1 MTIRIETGADGKD
14 VIWSEV
20 GGKAVGLPAEN
31 IYIQV
36 VSGHVFTTPPGSF
49 RGKVMAR
56 VTPHEVEM
64 VEHYLRETDG
74 PHAPN
79 VFAGE
84 SDPLASQSAL

>member
-1 MTIRIETGADGKD
+1 MAIKIEKDNDGRD

-36 VSGHVFTTPPGSF
+36 VSGHVFTTPPGQF

-74 PHAPN
+74 PQAPN

-84 SDPLASQSAL
+84 PPPDGD